1 MGPPPSIEADGDEVE
16 MVDPKAAVMK
26 MLRDTKD
33 QQEKNKLQGEL
44 SLIEKKKNKESWR
57 RGILERVKK
66 DNVSVEPWGDVN
78 SEVDN
83 EPTVQN
89 QMLNMRP
96 MSQLTA
102 PKRVT
107 KEIGGSE
114 DGEKKDPVWQIQK
127 LVD

>member
-16 MVDPKAAVMK
+16 LVDPKAAVRK
-26 MLRDTKD
+26 MLRDTRD

-102 PKRVT
+102 PK
-107 KEIGGSE
+107 KG
-114 DGEKKDPVWQIQK
+114 D
-127 LVD
+127 

>member
-1 MGPPPSIEADGDEVE
+1 M
-16 MVDPKAAVMK
+16 
-26 MLRDTKD
+26 
-33 QQEKNKLQGEL
+33 
-44 SLIEKKKNKESWR
+44 
-57 RGILERVKK
+57 ERVEK

-102 PKRVT
+102 PK
-107 KEIGGSE
+107 KG
-114 DGEKKDPVWQIQK
+114 D
-127 LVD
+127 